1 MVLVAFLGAHV
12 PLGLIMDGSA
22 SVARLHALATMAVTV
37 GGAFVFRRI
46 APIIYSI
53 VYLVMCGVLWR
64 MTEAGAPWEI
74 GKHALWLTA
83 AIVLFRFHRRLPP
96 PLPLFYLALLLP
108 GAAITVLDV
117 GPSAGRT
124 QIVFNLAGPLALA
137 AGTAMFSLVRFSPRD
152 FRRVVYLG
160 IAPVASIWIIAFT
173 ALLQVEEFTTESSK
187 EAVGGFGPNQVST
200 ILGLGALLAIL
211 WGFRDN
217 SSIHRLV
224 LGVAGLTFL
233 AQSVLTFS
241 RGGLYNT
248 LAALLAVGVLY
259 VRRPG
264 RIFGALVVLGLVVAM
279 GALLFN
285 RVDDF
290 TDGNLGK
297 RFSDTNVT
305 GRDELARDDLSI
317 WAQEPVTGVG
327 AGQSRFAR
335 TGLREG
341 SAAHTEFTRLL
352 AEHGVL
358 GLMALGVLGVI
369 AAQNLRGRVE
379 LWEQAWSLAL
389 MVWTAAA
396 MANAAMRVGAI
407 SLAFAL
413 AAVRAVVPDRTE
425 PTPYEPAHAAA
436 S

>member
-22 SVARLHALATMAVTV
+22 SAARLHGLATVALTV
-37 GGAFVFRRI
+37 GGALVFRRI
-46 APIIYSI
+46 GPIIYSL

-64 MTEAGAPWEI
+64 MTEAGVPWEI
-74 GKHALWLTA
+74 GKHALWLTSL
-83 AIVLFRFHRRLPP
+83 IVLARFHQRLPAP
-96 PLPLFYLALLLP
+96 MPLFYLVLLLP

-137 AGTAMFSLVRFSPRD
+137 AGTAMFSLVRLSPRD
-152 FRRVVYLG
+152 FRRITYLA

-173 ALLQVEEFTTESSK
+173 ALLEVEEFTTESSK

-200 ILGLGALLAIL
+200 VLGLGALLAIL
-211 WGFRDN
+211 WAFRDR
-217 SSIHRLV
+217 SPVHRAV

-241 RGGLYNT
+241 RGGLYNA

-259 VRRPG
+259 IRRPG
-264 RIFGALVVLGLVVAM
+264 RIFAALFVLGLVVAT
-279 GALLFN
+279 GALFFD
-285 RVDDF
+285 RVDEF

-317 WAQEPVTGVG
+317 WAQEPITGVG
-327 AGQSRFAR
+327 AGQSRFVR

-341 SAAHTEFTRLL
+341 AAAHTEFTRLL

-358 GLMALGVLGVI
+358 GLMALAVLGVI

-396 MANAAMRVGAI
+396 MANAAMRIGAI

-413 AAVRAVVPDRTE
+413 AAARSVAPDRAEVTE
-425 PTPYEPAHAAA
+425 REPAHAAA
-436 S
+436 P